1 MVMKGLLIGLAA
13 IAATS
18 TAVAV
23 DPWTNGCPNTP
34 ANKIVGIWRTQAAVG
49 PCGSGQY
56 PIQIRNTLQFHAG
69 GTMLESV
76 PPNPVRVEGLGTW
89 KYNADTR
96 QYRMH
101 LLFDWYLP
109 DGTYDGHQTVDRLF
123 LMSNDGKR
131 VAGPVHAV
139 RFAADGSVMGEL
151 CGHAVSTRQ

>member
-1 MVMKGLLIGLAA
+1 MSLKLVLFGLAA
-13 IAATS
+13 TAAVS
-18 TAVAV
+18 TALAG
-23 DPWTNGCPNTP
+23 DPWTTGALNTP
-34 ANKIVGIWRTQAAVG
+34 ANHIVGIWRTVAHVG

-56 PIQIRNTLQFHAG
+56 PIEIRNTLQFHAG

-89 KYNADTR
+89 KFNPQTT

-123 LMSNDGKR
+123 LMSNDGRR
-131 VAGPVHAV
+131 VAGPVRAI
-139 RFAADGSVMGEL
+139 RYAADGSIMGQL